1 MEKSPNLDSK
11 HENQKSYPIP
21 YSVLVEALTPEFEL
35 KKANCCKECI
45 YKGTKYLYC
54 CLRKY

>member
-21 YSVLVEALTPEFEL
+21 YSVLVEALTPGFEL

-45 YKGTKYLYC
+45 FKGTTKYLY
-54 CLRKY
+54 